1 PDRAVHLD
9 AVAAVDMNVAAI
21 VLPRHP
27 EHHDAL
33 RLDDALENPRPAQIG
48 TARQH
53 EIDALQDL
61 LDSLV
66 EFDFGRV
73 PGLHRG
79 QHFLD
84 IGGELETG
92 ARVSGTPR
100 HSLPPGCAVIT
111 GTRTRRP

>member
-1 PDRAVHLD
+1 
-9 AVAAVDMNVAAI
+9 MNVAAI

-61 LDSLV
+61 LDGLM
-66 EFDFGRV
+66 EFGLR
-73 PGLHRG
+73 PGSWPSPWPALPGHRG
-79 QHFLD
+79 R
-84 IGGELETG
+84 
-92 ARVSGTPR
+92 ARDWGPR
-100 HSLPPGCAVIT
+100 V
-111 GTRTRRP
+111 